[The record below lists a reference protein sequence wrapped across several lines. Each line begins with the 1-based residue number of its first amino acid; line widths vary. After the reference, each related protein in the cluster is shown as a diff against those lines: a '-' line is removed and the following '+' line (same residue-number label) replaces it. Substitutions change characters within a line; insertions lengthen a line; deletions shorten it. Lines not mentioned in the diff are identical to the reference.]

1 MPIFWQNQTNGTAPI
16 QAVPTF
22 VTAQGLSQLYQT
34 QIATTT
40 GLYQQAMMSQTTA
53 TQSLTSLAATIAYYN
68 TATGDIW
75 VDNSQYYN
83 LAQQRAATFRVR
95 TQEELVRHQEQQRQA
110 QLAMEQ
116 RRRETMA
123 ALARSRELL
132 IEHLSAEQRATF
144 EGHKWFVVEGG
155 KTKQKYRIRTE
166 SYAGNIDVLNGSRV
180 SHRLCVH
187 CDRIPLYD
195 HHLAQKLA
203 LEYDEERLLKIA
215 NRQAA

>member
-34 QIATTT
+34 QIAT

-53 TQSLTSLAATIAYYN
+53 TQWVMSPASTNAYCD

-75 VDNSQYYN
+75 VDNSQYYY
-83 LAQQRAATFRVR
+83 LAQGRAVAYRVR
-95 TQEELVRHQEQQRQA
+95 TEEERLREQERVRQA
-110 QLAMEQ
+110 QIAMEQ
-116 RRRETMA
+116 RARETKA

-132 IEHLSAEQRATF
+132 LEHLTPDQRTTF
-144 EGHKWFVVEGG
+144 EQHKWFIVQGG
-155 KTKQKYRIRTE
+155 KSKQRYRIRTE
-166 SYAGNIDVLNGSRV
+166 TYAGNIDVLNGSKI

-187 CDRIPLYD
+187 CDSIPLYD

-203 LEYDEERLLKIA
+203 LEYDEERLLQIA